1 MALDPEREIIDPT
14 LLGIYARL
22 MTVLQNALRRD
33 TYVGLDTIA
42 AVCEAIASDCRYNIW
57 VLNVVKKRATAE
69 QFIALLEQYD
79 SLTNLC
85 VAAVIK
91 FHDDHD
97 KKSFQAAIRDVAARL
112 EEITKTEF
120 FEAS

>member
-1 MALDPEREIIDPT
+1 MALDPDREVIDPT

-42 AVCEAIASDCRYNIW
+42 VVCEAIASDCRYNIW
-57 VLNVVKKRATAE
+57 VLSVVKKHATAE
-69 QFIALLEQYD
+69 QFIVLLEQYH
-79 SLTNLC
+79 SLTTLC
-85 VAAVIK
+85 AAAVIK
-91 FHDDHD
+91 FHGDHD
-97 KKSFQAAIRDVAARL
+97 KKSFQTAIRDVATR
-112 EEITKTEF
+112 IDKIPKTET